1 MDQLG
6 MVTLRPTFYHTY
18 QEHVFTDVEPCPFIN
33 QSIIGCMNLS
43 DGFDAAV
50 QKYSKLWL
58 IIMDGEGVGMAHTK

>member
-1 MDQLG
+1 
-6 MVTLRPTFYHTY
+6 
-18 QEHVFTDVEPCPFIN
+18 
-33 QSIIGCMNLS
+33 MNLS